1 MYVAWF
7 QDCRSRLAVEQNK
20 PLAKI
25 NLDEECIAVSLDS
38 FRWRCLQ
45 QNPEGSLE
53 QKTIISAAFQYL
65 VIERLQK
72 SDHCNL
78 PSLTDIEKAVAI
90 GWNQRKKQGK
100 LWTETESSKI
110 IDAYLVHSLTDGT
123 FSITDAISPSNL
135 ASGLEHLVALTLLDA
150 NLLATAISG
159 APTAATYLAC
169 WTLEHREKESWPL
182 MKFEQHSPSCYSR
195 QYFDQRLRKPLKNAV
210 DQALCPQA
218 ANVVEEIYTFWRQYV
233 MESCDDLTVEAV
245 FHRHVDRLRSQ
256 SDFLETRGYSVSCGT
271 CGINPWRVMLPCGKH
286 GMCNLC
292 LRRIDI
298 DWRLYGGA
306 QVRSCPICCMDL
318 GTWRAK
324 VEPPGAYGRILAL
337 DGGGV
342 KGLIQLEIL
351 ELLEQTIGLDLP
363 LRRFFDLIV
372 GTSI

>member
-7 QDCRSRLAVEQNK
+7 QDCRRRLAIEQNK

-25 NLDEECIAVSLDS
+25 NLDEECIAVSLDW
-38 FRWRCLQ
+38 FRWRRLQ
-45 QNPEGSLE
+45 QYPKGSLE

-78 PSLTDIEKAVAI
+78 PSLTDIEEAVAI

-182 MKFEQHSPSCYSR
+182 MKFEQHSPSCYS
-195 QYFDQRLRKPLKNAV
+195 
-210 DQALCPQA
+210 
-218 ANVVEEIYTFWRQYV
+218 
-233 MESCDDLTVEAV
+233 
-245 FHRHVDRLRSQ
+245 
-256 SDFLETRGYSVSCGT
+256 
-271 CGINPWRVMLPCGKH
+271 
-286 GMCNLC
+286 
-292 LRRIDI
+292 
-298 DWRLYGGA
+298 
-306 QVRSCPICCMDL
+306 
-318 GTWRAK
+318 
-324 VEPPGAYGRILAL
+324 
-337 DGGGV
+337 
-342 KGLIQLEIL
+342 
-351 ELLEQTIGLDLP
+351 
-363 LRRFFDLIV
+363 
-372 GTSI
+372 